1 MSIAAPIRNWQVR
14 CNRRIVEWGHT
25 MRHMLRSSIGLS
37 AALAAVAIAGSASVA
52 GQNQEEFR
60 FRSGVDLVNVTATVV
75 DRNGRF
81 IPGLRQSDFIV
92 YEENELQEIT
102 HFSNERVPVSL
113 GLVLDTSGSM
123 MGEKLTN
130 ALMAVDRFLT
140 RLLSPEDEIFLYK
153 FNNFPE
159 LVQDWTTDRQRLSR
173 SIRRINANGGTAM
186 YDAIAESVPL
196 AQTGQH
202 RKRAVVLISDGNDT
216 DSQVSL
222 AEVRQMIRESE
233 VMVYAI
239 GIDGQ
244 AEDVF
249 GFPPTTR
256 GPIPQPPIPSPF
268 PGGRRPR
275 GPGGVILPQ
284 MPQFQWPFPQ
294 GQSRRTVR
302 TGDDRVNV
310 HALREITDDSGGRTE
325 VVRSGRDLEP
335 ATANIADELSQQYYL
350 GYSSTT
356 IKDGRWHSIRVETR
370 DKSLRVR
377 ARRGYIAVP

>member
-1 MSIAAPIRNWQVR
+1 MK
-14 CNRRIVEWGHT
+14 
-25 MRHMLRSSIGLS
+25 HMLRSSVGLS
-37 AALAAVAIAGSASVA
+37 AALAVAVIAGGARVA
-52 GQNQEEFR
+52 GQKQDEFR

-81 IPGLRQSDFIV
+81 VPGLTQNDFVV
-92 YEENELQEIT
+92 YEENELQEVT

-123 MGEKLTN
+123 VGEKITN

-140 RLLSPEDEIFLYK
+140 KLLSPEDEIFLYK
-153 FNNFPE
+153 FNNVPD

-173 SIRRINANGGTAM
+173 AIRRISANGGTAM
-186 YDAIAESVPL
+186 YDAVAESVPL

-202 RKRAVVLISDGNDT
+202 RKRAIVLISDGNDT

-222 AEVRQMIRESE
+222 GEVKQLIRETE

-244 AEDVF
+244 ATDVF
-249 GFPPTTR
+249 GFPPSTR
-256 GPIPQPPIPSPF
+256 APMPPPPMPSPF
-268 PGGRRPR
+268 PGSRRPR
-275 GPGGVILPQ
+275 GPGGVTLPQ
-284 MPQFQWPFPQ
+284 LPQIQWPFPQ
-294 GQSRRTVR
+294 GGGRTRVQR
-302 TGDDRVNV
+302 GADERVNV
-310 HALREITDDSGGRTE
+310 QALREITDDSGGRTE
-325 VVRSGRDLEP
+325 IVRSGRDLEP

-356 IKDGRWHSIRVETR
+356 KKDGRWHAIRVEAR

-377 ARRGYIAVP
+377 ARRGYVATP

>member
-1 MSIAAPIRNWQVR
+1 MK
-14 CNRRIVEWGHT
+14 
-25 MRHMLRSSIGLS
+25 HMLRSSIGLT
-37 AALAAVAIAGSASVA
+37 AALAVAVIAGSASVA

-75 DRNGRF
+75 DRSGRF
-81 IPGLRQSDFIV
+81 VPGLRQSDFIV
-92 YEENELQEIT
+92 YEENELQEVT

-123 MGEKLTN
+123 VGEKLTN

-140 RLLSPEDEIFLYK
+140 KLLSPEDEIFLYK
-153 FNNFPE
+153 FNNYPE
-159 LVQDWTTDRQRLSR
+159 LVQDWTTNRQALSR
-173 SIRRINANGGTAM
+173 AIRRINANGGTAM

-222 AEVRQMIRESE
+222 NDVKQLIRESE
-233 VMVYAI
+233 VLVYAI

-244 AEDVF
+244 AQDVF
-249 GFPPTTR
+249 GWPPTTR
-256 GPIPQPPIPSPF
+256 APMPPPPMPSPF
-268 PGGRRPR
+268 PGSRRPR

-284 MPQFQWPFPQ
+284 LPQFQWPFPQ
-294 GQSRRTVR
+294 PQGRTRVQR
-302 TGDDRVNV
+302 GGDDRVNAQ
-310 HALREITDDSGGRTE
+310 ALREITDDSGGRTE
-325 VVRSGRDLEP
+325 IVRSGRDLDP

-356 IKDGRWHSIRVETR
+356 KKDGRWHTIRVETR

-377 ARRGYIAVP
+377 ARRGYVASP

>member
-1 MSIAAPIRNWQVR
+1 MQYI
-14 CNRRIVEWGHT
+14 
-25 MRHMLRSSIGLS
+25 LRSSIGLT
-37 AALAAVAIAGSASVA
+37 AALAVVVIAGSASVA
-52 GQNQEEFR
+52 GQDKEEFR

-81 IPGLRQSDFIV
+81 VPGLSQSDFIV
-92 YEENELQEIT
+92 YEENEPQEIT

-123 MGEKLTN
+123 AGEKMTN

-140 RLLSPEDEIFLYK
+140 KLLSPEDEIFFYR
-153 FNNFPE
+153 FSNFPE

-173 SIRRINANGGTAM
+173 AIRRINANGGTAM

-222 AEVRQMIRESE
+222 NEVKQMIRESE
-233 VMVYAI
+233 VMVYAV

-244 AEDVF
+244 AEGAF

-256 GPIPQPPIPSPF
+256 GPTPQPPMPSPF

-284 MPQFQWPFPQ
+284 MPQVQWPFPQ
-294 GQSRRTVR
+294 GQGRRTVR
-302 TGDDRVNV
+302 TTDDRVNL

-325 VVRSGRDLEP
+325 VVRSGRDLDA
-335 ATANIADELSQQYYL
+335 ATANIADELSQQYYI

-356 IKDGRWHSIRVETR
+356 KKDGRWHSIRVEAR

-377 ARRGYIAVP
+377 ARRGYIAAP

>member
-1 MSIAAPIRNWQVR
+1 MKHI
-14 CNRRIVEWGHT
+14 
-25 MRHMLRSSIGLS
+25 LRSSIGVT
-37 AALAAVAIAGSASVA
+37 AALALAVMAGSARVA
-52 GQNQEEFR
+52 GQNQEDFR
-60 FRSGVDLVNVTATVV
+60 FKSGVDLVNVTATVV
-75 DRNGRF
+75 DRSGRF
-81 IPGLRQSDFIV
+81 VPGLRESDFIV
-92 YEENELQEIT
+92 YEENELQEVT

-123 MGEKLTN
+123 VGEKLTN

-140 RLLSPEDEIFLYK
+140 KLLSPDDEIFLYK
-153 FNNFPE
+153 FSNYPE
-159 LVQDWTTDRQRLSR
+159 LVQDWTTNRQALSR
-173 SIRRINANGGTAM
+173 AIRRINANGGTAM

-196 AQTGQH
+196 AQTGQN
-202 RKRAVVLISDGNDT
+202 RKRAIVLISDGNDT

-222 AEVRQMIRESE
+222 GEVKQMIRESE

-249 GFPPTTR
+249 GFPPSTR
-256 GPIPQPPIPSPF
+256 APVPPPMPIPF

-284 MPQFQWPFPQ
+284 LPQFQWPFPQ
-294 GQSRRTVR
+294 GQGRARVQR
-302 TGDDRVNV
+302 GGDERVNAQ
-310 HALREITDDSGGRTE
+310 ALREITDDTGGRTE
-325 VVRSGRDLEP
+325 IVRSGRDLEP

-356 IKDGRWHSIRVETR
+356 KKDGRWHAIRVETR

-377 ARRGYIAVP
+377 ARRGYVATP

>member
-1 MSIAAPIRNWQVR
+1 MK
-14 CNRRIVEWGHT
+14 
-25 MRHMLRSSIGLS
+25 HMLRSSIGLT
-37 AALAAVAIAGSASVA
+37 AALAVVVAAGSSSVA
-52 GQNQEEFR
+52 GQNQDEFR

-81 IPGLRQSDFIV
+81 VPGLRQSDFIV
-92 YEENELQEIT
+92 YEENELQEVT

-123 MGEKLTN
+123 VGEKLTN

-153 FNNFPE
+153 FSNYPD

-173 SIRRINANGGTAM
+173 AIRRINANGGTAM

-222 AEVRQMIRESE
+222 TEVKQMIRESE

-256 GPIPQPPIPSPF
+256 APTPRPPFPSPF

-284 MPQFQWPFPQ
+284 LPQFQWPFPQ
-294 GQSRRTVR
+294 PQGRRTIR
-302 TGDDRVNV
+302 TSDDRVNV
-310 HALREITDDSGGRTE
+310 QALREITDDTGGRTE

-356 IKDGRWHSIRVETR
+356 TKDGRWHSIRVETR

>member
-1 MSIAAPIRNWQVR
+1 MK
-14 CNRRIVEWGHT
+14 
-25 MRHMLRSSIGLS
+25 HMLRSSIGLT
-37 AALAAVAIAGSASVA
+37 AALAVVVIAGSASVA

-81 IPGLRQSDFIV
+81 VPGLRQSDFIV

-123 MGEKLTN
+123 VGEKLTN

-140 RLLSPEDEIFLYK
+140 KLLSPEDEIFLYK

-173 SIRRINANGGTAM
+173 AIRRINANGGTAM

-202 RKRAVVLISDGNDT
+202 RKRAIVLISDGNDT

-222 AEVRQMIRESE
+222 AEVKQMIRESE

-302 TGDDRVNV
+302 TSDDRVNV

-356 IKDGRWHSIRVETR
+356 KKDGRWHAIRVEAR

-377 ARRGYIAVP
+377 ARRGYIAAP

>member
-1 MSIAAPIRNWQVR
+1 MKHI
-14 CNRRIVEWGHT
+14 
-25 MRHMLRSSIGLS
+25 LRTSVGLT
-37 AALAAVAIAGSASVA
+37 AALALVVIGGSAQVA

-92 YEENELQEIT
+92 YEEEELQEIT

-123 MGEKLTN
+123 VGEKLTN

-140 RLLSPEDEIFLYK
+140 KLLSPDDEIFLYK
-153 FNNFPE
+153 FSNFPE
-159 LVQDWTTDRQRLSR
+159 MVQDWTTDRARLSR
-173 SIRRINANGGTAM
+173 AIRRINASGGTAM
-186 YDAIAESVPL
+186 YDAIAESVPM

-222 AEVRQMIRESE
+222 NEVKQLIRESE

-244 AEDVF
+244 AQDSF

-256 GPIPQPPIPSPF
+256 APVPQPPVPSPF
-268 PGGRRPR
+268 PGSRRPR
-275 GPGGVILPQ
+275 GPGGVIFPQ
-284 MPQFQWPFPQ
+284 LPQFQWPFPQ
-294 GQSRRTVR
+294 PQGRRTVR
-302 TGDDRVNV
+302 VSDDRVNV

-356 IKDGRWHSIRVETR
+356 KKDGRWHTIRVETR

-377 ARRGYIAVP
+377 ARRGYIAAP

>member
-1 MSIAAPIRNWQVR
+1 MKQ
-14 CNRRIVEWGHT
+14 
-25 MRHMLRSSIGLS
+25 MLRSSIGLT
-37 AALAAVAIAGSASVA
+37 AALAVAVIGGSASVA

-75 DRNGRF
+75 DRSGRF
-81 IPGLRQSDFIV
+81 VPGLRQSDFIV

-123 MGEKLTN
+123 VGEKLTN

-173 SIRRINANGGTAM
+173 AIRRINANGGTAM

-222 AEVRQMIRESE
+222 GEVKQMIRESE

-239 GIDGQ
+239 GIDGR

-256 GPIPQPPIPSPF
+256 GPIPQPPSPSPF

-284 MPQFQWPFPQ
+284 MPQIQWPFPQ
-294 GQSRRTVR
+294 GRRTVR
-302 TGDDRVNV
+302 SSDDRVNV

-356 IKDGRWHSIRVETR
+356 TKDGRWHSIRVETR

-377 ARRGYIAVP
+377 ARRGYIAAP

>member
-1 MSIAAPIRNWQVR
+1 MKQ
-14 CNRRIVEWGHT
+14 
-25 MRHMLRSSIGLS
+25 MLRSSIGLT
-37 AALAAVAIAGSASVA
+37 AALAVAVIAGNASVA
-52 GQNQEEFR
+52 GQKQEEFR

-75 DRNGRF
+75 DRSGRF
-81 IPGLRQSDFIV
+81 VSGLRQDDFVV
-92 YEENELQEIT
+92 YEENELQEVT

-123 MGEKLTN
+123 VGEKLTN

-140 RLLSPEDEIFLYK
+140 KLLSPEDELFLYK
-153 FNNFPE
+153 FSNYPE
-159 LVQDWTTDRQRLSR
+159 LVQDWTTNRQALSR
-173 SIRRINANGGTAM
+173 AIRRLNASGGTAM

-222 AEVRQMIRESE
+222 DEIKQMIRESE
-233 VMVYAI
+233 VMVYAV

-256 GPIPQPPIPSPF
+256 APIPQPVPSPF
-268 PGGRRPR
+268 PGRRRPR
-275 GPGGVILPQ
+275 APGGVILPQ
-284 MPQFQWPFPQ
+284 LPQFQWPFPQ
-294 GQSRRTVR
+294 GRARVQRG
-302 TGDDRVNV
+302 GDDRVNV

-325 VVRSGRDLEP
+325 IVRSGRDLDM

-356 IKDGRWHSIRVETR
+356 KKDGRWHTIRVETR
-370 DKSLRVR
+370 DRSLRVR
-377 ARRGYIAVP
+377 ARRGYVASP